1 MNPGPT
7 LKQLKA
13 FAAIAATGSFT
24 EAAMALHL
32 TQSAISVLIRDL
44 EQELGVQLLDRT
56 TRKVTVTEAG
66 HELLPTA
73 QSIFNNLAATV
84 ERLND
89 IRDKKSGTL
98 RVAAPQLMAST
109 VMPRLISQWLGE
121 YPGITVKLHDTL
133 PERLLSVL
141 RDGEVELA
149 IGPDRFPSGRE
160 AGNTREISEIPLFRD
175 QHQLVCPAHH
185 PLASKKVVR
194 WEETSA
200 WPFIAPTR
208 DAFASLSATLQA
220 HGIAMAKPAH
230 EVSYVTTAM
239 GMVANGMGLTT
250 CPTSSEALV
259 HAHGLVMIPLVKPVY
274 YRQIYIYYMAGK
286 SLSPAANSFIKSIQA
301 WVSQSPE
308 AKPRTTTG
316 YY

>member
-1 MNPGPT
+1 MNIGPS

-66 HELLPTA
+66 NELLPTA

-98 RVAAPQLMAST
+98 RVAAPQLMACT
-109 VMPRLISQWLGE
+109 LMPRLISQWLAE

-149 IGPDRFPSGRE
+149 IGPDRFPTARDVDD
-160 AGNTREISEIPLFRD
+160 TREISEIPLMRD
-175 QHQLVCPAHH
+175 QHQLVCPANH

-194 WEETSA
+194 WDEIRA

-208 DAFASLSATLQA
+208 DAFASLSATLEA
-220 HGIAMAKPAH
+220 HGTAMVKLAH
-230 EVSYVTTAM
+230 EASYVTTAM

-286 SLSPAANSFIKSIQA
+286 SLSPAADSFIKSIQA
-301 WVSQSPE
+301 WVSQDAD
-308 AKPRTTTG
+308 AKLRTNTG